1 MSKSVYQEF
10 DQLALQ
16 HFGLEDAPQYG
27 VCSNSNGDIETII
40 TTESEAL
47 YNSIKDIIGTAN
59 AKKLGTWKRVFLLP
73 KSPISIDRVRSALK
87 EHGITLVSDVSA
99 ADAIVCHNDFSGRFE
114 NGNTINSTTMMA
126 KLWNYETF
134 KSSASSMSSA
144 DNYHSSTGNAV
155 IYDDKLKD
163 WFNIYNVNYD
173 SLYDTWMFT
182 GMAVNLA
189 WRIAVESLPV
199 INIENVIYQSA
210 TKQIL
215 DEQLVLDITR
225 QVESYNEEDTAI
237 VGKILPTIDY
247 ESNYHLLWRLAQD
260 IDSGLYKF
268 NRNKD
273 VQYWKDQA
281 KIEKFSY
288 FSAEEMILWLEE
300 EGKLSTENFRFLEPI
315 VRKEI
320 RIENRDLYVF
330 KIKVKP
336 EYRQYLKNKK

>member
-1 MSKSVYQEF
+1 MSKNVHQDF

-16 HFGLEDAPQYG
+16 HFGLENAPQYG
-27 VCSNSNGDIETII
+27 VCSNSAGDIETII
-40 TTESEAL
+40 AIESKVQ
-47 YNSIKDIIGTAN
+47 YDTIKDTIETPST
-59 AKKLGTWKRVFLLP
+59 KKLGAWKRVFLLP

-87 EHGITLVSDVSA
+87 EHGITLVSDLSA
-99 ADAIVCHNDFSGRFE
+99 ADAIICHNDFGGKFE
-114 NGNTINSTTMMA
+114 NGSTINSTTMMA
-126 KLWNYETF
+126 KLWNYDTF
-134 KSSASSMSSA
+134 KNSNGSMQSA
-144 DNYHSSTGNAV
+144 DNYYSSTNNTV
-155 IYDDKLKD
+155 IYDEKLKD
-163 WFNIYNVNYD
+163 WFNIYNISYD
-173 SLYDTWMFT
+173 QLYDAWMLT

-189 WRIAVESLPV
+189 YKIAVESLP
-199 INIENVIYQSA
+199 IITIEDVIYQSA

-215 DEQLVLDITR
+215 DEHLVQDIIR
-225 QVESYNEEDTAI
+225 QIESYNQEDTAI

-247 ESNYHLLWRLAQD
+247 ESNYHLLWKLAQE
-260 IDSGLYKF
+260 IDTHLYKF

-281 KIEKFSY
+281 KMEKLSY

-300 EGKLSTENFRFLEPI
+300 KGKLSTENFRYLEPI
-315 VRKEI
+315 VRREI